1 MDFGILEYGV
11 NVSQLLQVFW
21 SLFIIIDPVAVVPM
35 FLLLTK
41 GDTPE
46 HKKHV
51 ALRATFIASGILFVF
66 AILGDGLLKVL
77 SISEPAFRI
86 AGGLLLLFA
95 AIDMVVVKDSGIRST
110 TQDENKEA
118 VKKPDISVFPLA
130 IPLIAGPGAMTA
142 LVMHMRAEESAGFL
156 MQGLILVILFFVLLI
171 NYICLRCADGL
182 AKILGVTGTNVIT
195 RVFGIILAAM
205 AIQFILN
212 GIKLFIDS
220 IKTMDVSYLN
230 QLSSTFLG
238 KITF

>member
-1 MDFGILEYGV
+1 MDFGV
-11 NVSQLLQVFW
+11 NFSYLLKVFG
-21 SLFIIIDPVAVVPM
+21 SLVIIIDPVAVVPM

-46 HKKHV
+46 HKKSV
-51 ALRATFIASGILFVF
+51 ALRSTFIASGVLFLF
-66 AILGDGLLKVL
+66 AILGDGLLKAL
-77 SISEPAFRI
+77 DISEPAFRI

-156 MQGLILVILFFVLLI
+156 MQGLILVILFLVLAF
-171 NYICLRCADGL
+171 NYICLLCADRL

-205 AIQFILN
+205 AIQFMLN
-212 GIKLFIDS
+212 GTALFINS
-220 IKTMDVSYLN
+220 FK
-230 QLSSTFLG
+230 G
-238 KITF
+238 A